1 MPSEETQFKPGTGG
15 RPPGVQNKLTRTV
28 KEAVLEAFNKL
39 QADETHNLDAFAKKY
54 PRDFYN
60 IAAKLIPTEIQAKV
74 QAASFELNITPMPG
88 CEPIKPLTD
97 GEMAGNTGD

>member
-1 MPSEETQFKPGTGG
+1 MAKEDTQFKPGSGG
-15 RPPGVQNKLTRTV
+15 RPAGIPNKLTRTV
-28 KEAVLEAFNKL
+28 KEAVLEAFNNL

-74 QAASFELNITPMPG
+74 ANVGNKYLFEPDA
-88 CEPIKPLTD
+88 ESDPIQD
-97 GEMAGNTGD
+97 

>member
-1 MPSEETQFKPGTGG
+1 MALFKPGEGG

-28 KEAVLEAFNKL
+28 KEAVLEAFNNL
-39 QADETHNLDAFAKKY
+39 QEDEHHNLDAFAKKY

-74 QAASFELNITPMPG
+74 QAQMPTFVFHPDDK
-88 CEPIKPLTD
+88 CEPLDESGTD
-97 GEMAGNTGD
+97 MK